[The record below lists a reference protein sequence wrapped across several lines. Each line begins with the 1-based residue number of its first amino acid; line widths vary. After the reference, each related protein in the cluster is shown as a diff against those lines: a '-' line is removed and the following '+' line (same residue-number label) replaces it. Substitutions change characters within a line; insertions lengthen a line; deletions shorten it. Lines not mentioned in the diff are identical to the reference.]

1 MNYEKMTIKVQEY
14 LNDAMNTA
22 RERKSPEINELHFIY
37 NVIKDEN
44 IITSLIKRA
53 GIELSIVSSKVETE
67 LSKLA
72 KVNSGAVQLYLS
84 AGFNEMLEASFKI
97 AKDMGDDYLSL
108 EHILLSVLKEK
119 KGTLYRIFSELELD
133 HDTILK
139 LLKSVRG
146 NQQIKDAD
154 PEAKYEVLK
163 KYTRDL
169 NELAEQ
175 DKLDPVIG
183 RDAEIRRVLQ
193 ILTRRTKNNPVLIGE
208 PGTGKTA
215 IAEGIAHRIVR
226 KDVPE
231 NLKNKRIVAL
241 DLAALIAGAKF
252 RGEFEERL
260 KAVLKEVEASEGKLI
275 LFIDELHTL
284 VGTGAAEGSMDASNM
299 LKPALA
305 RGEIKVIG
313 ATTISEYRK
322 YIEKDAAFERRFQ
335 PVLIEEPS
343 VEDTISILRG
353 IKDKYEVH
361 HGVRISDGALIS
373 AAKLSSRYISD
384 RFLPDKAIDLI
395 DEAAAKLKLEI
406 ESMPED
412 IEILQRKMIQLEIEK
427 QAVSKEKDKKSAER
441 LADINK
447 EIAELKSKA
456 NELKIHW
463 QQEKE
468 FITVIRENTKKL
480 DSLKNEESMAERN
493 GELEKV
499 SKLRYQEI
507 PAVKKTLDEAT
518 AKMESFQSGRKMLK
532 EEIGENE
539 IAEIISRWTHIPV
552 NKLLESEKD
561 KLLKME
567 ELLGLRVKG
576 QDEALKIVS
585 DALRRNRAGLQD
597 PNRPIASF
605 IFLGSTGVGKTEL
618 AKALAEFMFDSDSA
632 MIRIDMSEYMESFS
646 VTRLIGPPPGYVGYD
661 EGGQLTDA
669 VRKKPFSIVLFDEIE
684 KAHTQVFNILLQVLD
699 DGRLTDNKGR
709 TVNFKNTII
718 IMTSNLGSDQFAGIE
733 EVTEAKKNELVGMV
747 KRVLKPEFVNRIDDI
762 IVFNKLSR
770 DVILQIT
777 DRLLSDINKR
787 LLDRDIKIIIDDAS
801 IKLLTEKGYDPVF
814 GARPLK
820 RLIEKTVLN
829 NLSVKLLSGE
839 INSGDKIKLST
850 LM

>member
-22 RERKSPEINELHFIY
+22 RERKSPEINELHFIS
-37 NVIKDEN
+37 NVLKDEN
-44 IITSLIKRA
+44 IITTLLKRA
-53 GIELSIVSSKVETE
+53 GVELAIVSSKVETE

-72 KVNSGAVQLYLS
+72 KVNSGAIHLYLS
-84 AGFNEMLEASFKI
+84 TGFNEILEISFKI
-97 AKDMGDDYLSL
+97 AQDMGDDYLSL
-108 EHILLSVLKEK
+108 EHILISVLKEK
-119 KGTLYRIFSELELD
+119 KGSLYRIFNELELD

-175 DKLDPVIG
+175 EKLDPVIG

-412 IEILQRKMIQLEIEK
+412 IEMLQRKIIQLEIEK

-441 LADINK
+441 LEDINK
-447 EIAELKSKA
+447 EIAELKSQV
-456 NELKIHW
+456 NELKVHW
-463 QQEKE
+463 EQEKE

-480 DSLKNEESMAERN
+480 DSLKNEESAAERS

-499 SKLRYQEI
+499 SRLRYQEI

-518 AKMESFQSGRKMLK
+518 SKMESFQSGRKMLK

-567 ELLGLRVKG
+567 ELLGMRVKG
-576 QDEALKIVS
+576 QDEALKVVS
-585 DALRRNRAGLQD
+585 EALRRNRAGLQD

-684 KAHTQVFNILLQVLD
+684 KAHPQVFNILLQVLD

-718 IMTSNLGSDQFAGIE
+718 IMTSNLGSDQFVGIE
-733 EVTEAKKNELVGMV
+733 EVSVQKKEELISMV

-770 DVILQIT
+770 NVILQIT

-787 LLDRDIKIIIDDAS
+787 LAERDIKIIIDKAS
-801 IKLLTEKGYDPVF
+801 QEYLTEKGYDPVF

-829 NLSVKLLSGE
+829 NLSVKLLCGE
-839 INSGDKIKLST
+839 IKTGDEIKLST
-850 LM
+850 LL

>member
-84 AGFNEMLEASFKI
+84 AGFNEILEASFKI

-108 EHILLSVLKEK
+108 EHILLSVLKDK
-119 KGTLYRIFSELELD
+119 KGALYRIFSELELE

-175 DKLDPVIG
+175 EKLDPVIG

-231 NLKNKRIVAL
+231 NLKNKRIIAL

-284 VGTGAAEGSMDASNM
+284 VGTGAAEGTMDASNM

-361 HGVRISDGALIS
+361 HGVRISDSALIS

-427 QAVSKEKDKKSAER
+427 QAVSKEKDKKSGER
-441 LADINK
+441 LSDINK

-456 NELKIHW
+456 DELKIHW

-480 DSLKNEESMAERN
+480 DSLKNEESMSERN

-518 AKMESFQSGRKMLK
+518 SKMEGFQSGRKMLK

-539 IAEIISRWTHIPV
+539 IAEIISRWTHIPI

-684 KAHTQVFNILLQVLD
+684 KAHPQVFNILLQVLD

-718 IMTSNLGSDQFAGIE
+718 IMTSNLGSDLFAGVE
-733 EVTEAKKNELVGMV
+733 EVTEQKKAELVSMV
-747 KRVLKPEFVNRIDDI
+747 KKVLKPEFVNRVDDI
-762 IVFNKLSR
+762 IVFNKLDR

-787 LLDRDIKIIIDDAS
+787 LAERDIKIIIDKAS
-801 IKLLTEKGYDPVF
+801 QEYLTEKGYDPVF

-829 NLSVKLLSGE
+829 NLSVKLLSGKIGQGTE
-839 INSGDKIKLST
+839 IKLSE
-850 LM
+850 LL